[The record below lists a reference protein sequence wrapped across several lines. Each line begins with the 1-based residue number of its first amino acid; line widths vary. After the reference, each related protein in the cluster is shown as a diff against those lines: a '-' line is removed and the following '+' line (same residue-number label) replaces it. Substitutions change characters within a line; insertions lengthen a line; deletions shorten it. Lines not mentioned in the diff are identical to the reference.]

1 MMLPSDPAGAI
12 ELAPP
17 FDRSNRP
24 RKRAHWIA
32 IELAAQK
39 EQGDQ
44 ERRLR
49 KAIEK
54 GDQSTIV
61 TNGTIM
67 KCPDPAPSAD

>member
-39 EQGDQ
+39 E
-44 ERRLR
+44 
-49 KAIEK
+49 K
-54 GDQSTIV
+54 GDQGDYS
-61 TNGTIM
+61 TIM
-67 KCPDPAPSAD
+67 KCPDPAPPSRLINHELGNQL

>member
-1 MMLPSDPAGAI
+1 MILPSDPAGAI

-44 ERRLR
+44 ERRLK

-54 GDQSTIV
+54 GNPKHDHANS
-61 TNGTIM
+61 TIM